1 MPWISD
7 STVTRRSFLGSA
19 IVTLAARG
27 NAATETRW
35 ALLSD
40 IHVPADPENVY
51 RGFKPFENLKAAVP
65 PILRANPDGAVISGD
80 LARLQG
86 LPADYE
92 AMRGLVAPLVEKMP
106 VAMALGNHDDRKN
119 FLAAFGATLK
129 DRRQTVAGKHVLVVE
144 RPPVRWIILDSNIQ
158 TSYVAGLLGKAQR
171 TWLETF
177 LAASDATPTLLVL
190 HHPPDDTDNNL
201 HDSDRLFKII
211 AAHRQV
217 KALIYGH
224 SHVYSV
230 AVEQGIHLINVPALG
245 YNFNDREPVGWVE
258 ARLTASAGEL
268 TLHVLGGN
276 KERDGKTIRLEWR
289 E

>member
-7 STVTRRSFLGSA
+7 TTVTRRSFLGSA
-19 IVTLAARG
+19 IATLAARG
-27 NAATETRW
+27 NAAAQTRW
-35 ALLSD
+35 TLLSD
-40 IHVPADPENVY
+40 THVPADPENAN

-65 PILRANPDGAVISGD
+65 HILKANPDGVVISGD

-86 LPADYE
+86 LPADYN
-92 AMRGLVAPLVEKMP
+92 AMRGLVAPLVEKTP

-119 FLAAFGATLK
+119 FLATFSDTLK
-129 DRRQTVAGKHVLVVE
+129 DRRQAIAGKHVLVVE
-144 RPPVRWIILDSNIQ
+144 RPPVRWIVLDSNIQ

-171 TWLETF
+171 TWLENF
-177 LAASDATPTLLVL
+177 LSAADAMPTLLVV

-211 AAHRQV
+211 APHRQV

-224 SHVYSV
+224 SHVYRL
-230 AVEQGIHLINVPALG
+230 AVEQGIHLINLPALG

-258 ARLTASAGEL
+258 AQLTASGGEF
-268 TLHVLGGN
+268 TLRALGGN
-276 KERDGKTIRLEWR
+276 TEQDGKTIRLEWR
-289 E
+289 S